1 MAVPPPPRPPTHFG
15 IPEEAIEIAYHFHI
29 YPYLERLEYVLVES
43 TVWVDVGQDALR
55 PHEFRSWYRH
65 YYDGQK
71 EGPILKS
78 DVPRF
83 VLEEAFG
90 EGTADYWDGSIV
102 DANNPREE
110 DNARTLV
117 YLIDD
122 DNWNEEEGE
131 IVEQEEWQE
140 DEPMEEEP
148 MDELADEP
156 EDEPGDEELEGE
168 EDEEEEEDDLEENFE
183 YNPDED

>member
-1 MAVPPPPRPPTHFG
+1 M
-15 IPEEAIEIAYHFHI
+15 
-29 YPYLERLEYVLVES
+29 
-43 TVWVDVGQDALR
+43 
-55 PHEFRSWYRH
+55 
-65 YYDGQK
+65 
-71 EGPILKS
+71 
-78 DVPRF
+78 
-83 VLEEAFG
+83 
-90 EGTADYWDGSIV
+90 

-140 DEPMEEEP
+140 DQPMEEEP

-168 EDEEEEEDDLEENFE
+168 EDKEEEEDDLEENSE
-183 YNPDED
+183 YDLVNSIVLYTI